1 MFFPPWC
8 LLHPGNIPPAEKS
21 SHLLEAKGRFAWDA
35 AQMQSSYFNWGHFFL
50 PGVRDGEC
58 VSESKS
64 RYMCVIMGEGHFL
77 VLHWDSM
84 CTASPAHT
92 CMCLSPCPT
101 VSIMPIWLGQTPTP
115 EHRSDCFR
123 IRYVYKM
130 SKAPSA
136 SPLCQGSCGSISQSE
151 DNKFFCERK
160 KKINPECSCA
170 LPIVR
175 ILSESQNPVIVW
187 ALIKHPQNRRSENCA
202 EQLRNIQ
209 PKFYSLWRQSR
220 RAQEAWGVESLG
232 LPVPVMWSHQGENQ
246 D

>member
-1 MFFPPWC
+1 MIDDSA
-8 LLHPGNIPPAEKS
+8 LG
-21 SHLLEAKGRFAWDA
+21 SHLSIPAKC
-35 AQMQSSYFNWGHFFL
+35 SSLHDVCFILATFHLQKNQAICWKQKEDLLGTLPKCKARILIEDIFFL

-101 VSIMPIWLGQTPTP
+101 LSIMPIWLGQTPTP

-160 KKINPECSCA
+160 KKSTQNVLVHYPLYAFC
-170 LPIVR
+170 
-175 ILSESQNPVIVW
+175 QNP
-187 ALIKHPQNRRSENCA
+187 K
-202 EQLRNIQ
+202 IQ
-209 PKFYSLWRQSR
+209 SLF
-220 RAQEAWGVESLG
+220 EL
-232 LPVPVMWSHQGENQ
+232 
-246 D
+246 